1 MKDRSIPKL
10 WRKCFSMIELLVVIA
25 IIAILA
31 SLLFPA
37 LYKAREVARGIS
49 CTNNLRQIGINAGM
63 YQSENENFFAIN
75 PCPNWG
81 WSKALGLAADCRNL
95 NSYRC
100 PSMKRIL
107 SSQYNTYGTLT
118 IGTSWWTTYKE
129 LYGEKNTLLF
139 KHVHSSGNYY
149 YLRTQKLKNT
159 SRFPLLVDTWGLGS
173 TASGT
178 LNPEDSKWGHSWY
191 LFTPNDFKEG
201 AVALVHN
208 SRGTILFG
216 DGHVSSPGIG
226 ECRQLGFLRMIVN
239 ENPL

>member
-1 MKDRSIPKL
+1 MKDRSIPGL
-10 WRKCFSMIELLVVIA
+10 WRKSFSMIELLVVIA

-118 IGTSWWTTYKE
+118 IGTSWC
-129 LYGEKNTLLF
+129 
-139 KHVHSSGNYY
+139 HSSEEIRQESMILAYSRSTGNG
-149 YLRTQKLKNT
+149 
-159 SRFPLLVDTWGLGS
+159 P
-173 TASGT
+173 
-178 LNPEDSKWGHSWY
+178 PE
-191 LFTPNDFKEG
+191 E
-201 AVALVHN
+201 
-208 SRGTILFG
+208 
-216 DGHVSSPGIG
+216 
-226 ECRQLGFLRMIVN
+226 
-239 ENPL
+239 